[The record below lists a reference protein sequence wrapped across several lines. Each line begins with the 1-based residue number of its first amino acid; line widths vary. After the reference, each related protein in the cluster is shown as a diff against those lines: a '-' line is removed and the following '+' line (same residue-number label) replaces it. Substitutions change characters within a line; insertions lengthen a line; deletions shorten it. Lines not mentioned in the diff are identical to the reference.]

1 MISYKWLILGLSSCL
16 LCDSSLLVEAKHLKP
31 SEEQWENIFDRAHK
45 LPPGTKR
52 STTPKG
58 KDKGKKKDDGKASS
72 TPAPTITPTRSPLV
86 SEEYDDEDGDQ
97 DEDDESDSWETPIPT
112 LYPTKEPTKQPTL
125 TLSSSAPVK
134 PDSILL
140 SAPLLDFQISVTS
153 ETSLDLDR
161 LEEGMETTLRLG
173 MVLVDIK
180 EIQFST
186 TPAQINSQ
194 TYSFSDGSAFVE
206 NKELV
211 GLLQT
216 QQRELL
222 SDLSFVESA
231 LQQELEDATIRVQD
245 IQIVQENVML
255 PSAHLIQPTIED
267 EMNAALMISATVVCL
282 ITFCA
287 AAAVCYRRYKT
298 IKK

>member
-1 MISYKWLILGLSSCL
+1 MISCKWLTLGLYSCL
-16 LCDSSLLVEAKHLKP
+16 LCDSSSFVEAKRLQP
-31 SEEQWENIFDRAHK
+31 SDQQWENIFDRAHE

-58 KDKGKKKDDGKASS
+58 KDKGKKKDDGKTSS
-72 TPAPTITPTRSPLV
+72 TPAPTIAPTRSPVV
-86 SEEYDDEDGDQ
+86 SKVYEDEEDED
-97 DEDDESDSWETPIPT
+97 EAEESVNWEAPIPT
-112 LYPTKEPTKQPTL
+112 LYPTKEPTTQPTL
-125 TLSSSAPVK
+125 TLSSSVPVQ
-134 PDSILL
+134 PDLNLL

-161 LEEGMETTLRLG
+161 LEKGMETTLRLG
-173 MVLVDIK
+173 IVLVDVK

-186 TPAQINSQ
+186 TPAQVNSQ
-194 TYSFSDGSAFVE
+194 TYSFSDGSALVE
-206 NKELV
+206 NKESV

-231 LQQELEDATIRVQD
+231 LQQELEDGTIRVQE
-245 IQIVQENVML
+245 IEIMEQNVLL
-255 PSAHLIQPTIED
+255 PSAHLIHPANDNET
-267 EMNAALMISATVVCL
+267 NAALMIAATVVCL

-287 AAAVCYRRYKT
+287 AAAVCYRRYKS